1 MATSKKL
8 LRRNKIRQRIRK
20 NLAGT
25 PECPRLAVFRS
36 NKQIYVQIIDDLNG
50 KTLAA
55 ASSAVLPEAQKVPK
69 VDQAKMVGVKIA
81 EVAKAAGIEKV
92 VFDRGGYLYHGRV
105 KSLAEAAREG
115 GLKF

>member
-1 MATSKKL
+1 MASSKKL
-8 LRRNKIRQRIRK
+8 LRRNKVRQRIRK
-20 NLAGT
+20 TIAGT
-25 PECPRLAVFRS
+25 PECPRLAIFRS
-36 NKQIYVQIIDDLNG
+36 NKQIYAQIIDDLNG

-69 VDQAKMVGVKIA
+69 IDQAKMVGSKIA
-81 EVAKAAGIEKV
+81 EIAKTAGIAAV